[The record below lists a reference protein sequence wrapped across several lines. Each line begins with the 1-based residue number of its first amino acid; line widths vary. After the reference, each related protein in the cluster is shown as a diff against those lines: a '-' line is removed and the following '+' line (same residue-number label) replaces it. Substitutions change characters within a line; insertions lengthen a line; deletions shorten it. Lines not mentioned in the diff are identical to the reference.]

1 MAKMVGSPLN
11 LVELESNDTNGV
23 FSNYNNRTRKNGK
36 GSVSL
41 FSGDRIIRPFGVGLN
56 GDTPGSNNDFDSKKN
71 KLHSDDLYDISI
83 NNIVDKLKG
92 TKAELSFMDFAYL
105 RDVGVYPNNRLMVA
119 RRFASPQPD
128 NIMYNSEDGKPLVTL
143 MSWKPV
149 GDDFLSINFGEEW
162 ESVSDGSFTGILDEI
177 GSEFKLPGPLGK
189 YLEGGANLIPL
200 PGYAEKLQRE
210 FLVKIGILE
219 PGSENQ
225 IPEGNPNII
234 KQAYQRKMVS
244 PAQSGSGLKCTVSID
259 MECVWEQKYIQ
270 GIDPTLAW
278 MDILSMVTRFGTST
292 SQTFG
297 LSKNLDSNIKYLLQ
311 NPDKMIRTAINGIK
325 AGLQKIVN
333 KIKGV
338 MKGMGN
344 SSDEKSE
351 QTDEEKKKEKLDKEK
366 NKLDKSS
373 NKITSLIAKIG
384 DDVIDALVQ
393 KYRERI
399 IGITNVL
406 SGMPSTPWH
415 ITIGNPLR
423 PIFCSG
429 DMLVQDVQLTLGSN
443 LSFNDLPTTITATF
457 KLTNARSLG
466 LQEIMAKFNSGYLRV
481 LSYKQDDKGRLGN
494 QGGAD
499 FSLTQDKGT
508 AINGD
513 KADLEEIKQETFDS
527 GSTIEDLNKRL
538 DDRGLI
544 PEVNPDPNSEEPV
557 VEEPEG
563 PPARRTLSDG
573 QKSMIEQS
581 VTQDTVYTF
590 EDDGTNITATGVHTY
605 APTGTNKASASHPSD
620 VSFADIFAKKKV
632 LAILKPKALQKA
644 EDKMNSN

>member
-1 MAKMVGSPLN
+1 MARITGSPLGIIA
-11 LVELESNDTNGV
+11 LESNDSTGV

-56 GDTPGSNNDFDSKKN
+56 GDSPGSNKDFDNKKN
-71 KLHSDDLYDISI
+71 KLHSDDLYDTSI
-83 NNIVDKLKG
+83 NNIVTKLKG

-105 RDVGVYPNNRLMVA
+105 KDVGVYPNNRLMVA

-128 NIMYNSEDGKPLVTL
+128 NIMYNSEDEKPLVTL

-149 GDDFLSINFGEEW
+149 GDDFLDINFGEEW

-189 YLEGGANLIPL
+189 YLENGANIIPL
-200 PGYAEKLQRE
+200 PGYAEKLQRA

-219 PGSENQ
+219 KGSENQ

-234 KQAYQRKMVS
+234 KQAYQRKMVA
-244 PAQSGSGLKCTVSID
+244 PASSGSGLKCTVNIG

-292 SQTFG
+292 SQSFG
-297 LSKNLDSNIKYLLQ
+297 LSKNLDSNIKFLLK
-311 NPDKMIRTAINGIK
+311 NPDLMIRKAIDGIK
-325 AGLQKIVN
+325 AGLNKIVR

-338 MKGMGN
+338 IKGLGN
-344 SSDEKSE
+344 SSDEKGE
-351 QTDEEKKKEKLDKEK
+351 QTDADKKKEKLDKEK
-366 NKLDKSS
+366 TKLSGGSS
-373 NKITSLIAKIG
+373 KIVSLLAKIG

-429 DMLVQDVQLTLGSN
+429 DMLVEDVQLKLGSH

-457 KLTNARSLG
+457 KLKNARALG

-494 QGGAD
+494 QGAAD

-508 AINGD
+508 NIDGD
-513 KADLEEIKQETFDS
+513 RDIKSPEEFIGEEIDQKTANSVFEARAKENETDPIIN
-527 GSTIEDLNKRL
+527 T
-538 DDRGLI
+538 
-544 PEVNPDPNSEEPV
+544 DPNSEIKSVTGEL
-557 VEEPEG
+557 PEQPTTYDEIKSKLASKSNIGNPPG
-563 PPARRTLSDG
+563 PPSGIDFLPVG
-573 QKSMIEQS
+573 
-581 VTQDTVYTF
+581 
-590 EDDGTNITATGVHTY
+590 
-605 APTGTNKASASHPSD
+605 
-620 VSFADIFAKKKV
+620 
-632 LAILKPKALQKA
+632 
-644 EDKMNSN
+644 